1 MGKDS
6 NLEILDLGGKNSLS
20 YPSLNIASKSGSQI
34 DYVSSRSHC
43 EQNSFEFQIQEI
55 DMELNKFD
63 RVVEVNSEAK
73 VQKFDSYSKTIPKEV
88 DRGKFVGELNLDNL
102 RPLDVP
108 APDFTPS
115 TSPPKQPKSKEV
127 EAKAHVGDSSV
138 QCTNTRKRTRYECG
152 WDQST
157 EPCKKIQLSEETYS
171 LNSMVEAARQPRQDQ

>member
-1 MGKDS
+1 M
-6 NLEILDLGGKNSLS
+6 
-20 YPSLNIASKSGSQI
+20 
-34 DYVSSRSHC
+34 
-43 EQNSFEFQIQEI
+43 
-55 DMELNKFD
+55 
-63 RVVEVNSEAK
+63 
-73 VQKFDSYSKTIPKEV
+73 
-88 DRGKFVGELNLDNL
+88 GELNLDNL

-108 APDFTPS
+108 APNFTPS

-171 LNSMVEAARQPRQDQ
+171 LNSMAEAARQPRQDQ